1 MKTNTTLILVDFIN
15 DIVHP
20 DGKLSG
26 KGYSDFITRHDTD
39 KQVRE
44 LLLTARTHNWLI
56 CHVRIGFEPDY
67 SDYPENS
74 PLFGAA
80 KQYNALNKAE
90 WGYEFVDYAT
100 PLENE
105 IVIGKSRVSA
115 FFNTDLET
123 ILQAHTVGYIFI
135 CGCSTDLAVQAV
147 ARDAHDRDYAVTVVA
162 DACVSAT
169 DMDHTHSLN
178 TLAKIAQ
185 IKEVGEL

>member
-1 MKTNTTLILVDFIN
+1 MKTNTTLIIIDFIH

-26 KGYSDFITRHDTD
+26 KGYSDFITRHGTD
-39 KQVRE
+39 KRVGE
-44 LLLTARTHNWLI
+44 LLLTARSNHWLI

-90 WGYEFVDYAT
+90 WGYEFIDYAK
-100 PLENE
+100 PLANE
-105 IVIGKSRVSA
+105 PVIAKSRVSA

-123 ILQAHTVGYIFI
+123 ILQEHAISNIFI

-147 ARDAHDRDYAVTVVA
+147 VRDAHDRDYAVTVVS
-162 DACVSAT
+162 DACAAAT
-169 DMDHTHSLN
+169 DVDHTSSLS